1 MKRAISNNAYGL
13 RPFEDRNTCEL
24 QPLRVTLSYPDE
36 STPADTHSRRS
47 ERN

>member
-13 RPFEDRNTCEL
+13 RHFEDRHTCDL
-24 QPLRVTLSYPDE
+24 QLLRVTLSCSDE
-36 STPADTHSRRS
+36 STPADTHFRRS